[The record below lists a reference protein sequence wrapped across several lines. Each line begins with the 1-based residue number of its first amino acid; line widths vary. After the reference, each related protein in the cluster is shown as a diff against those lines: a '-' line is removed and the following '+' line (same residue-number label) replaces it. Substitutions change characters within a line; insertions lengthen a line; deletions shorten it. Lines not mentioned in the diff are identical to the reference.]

1 MELEEGAALLE
12 AWEDEDV
19 PLVRGVSDE
28 LDADREVEEA
38 VGCVIEV
45 ELILKDLEI
54 VEVADADGEDKLADS
69 VPLVEDVL
77 LINGVSDGLDV
88 DREVIAVEDPMFEVE
103 LLKEVEI
110 AEVAVVDRKN
120 GVGVGSAFVEELLLE
135 DSDIEKL

>member
-12 AWEDEDV
+12 PWEDEDV
-19 PLVRGVSDE
+19 LLVNGMSDE

-38 VGCVIEV
+38 IGFVIEV
-45 ELILKDLEI
+45 ELILKGVKI
-54 VEVADADGEDKLADS
+54 AEVADADREDKLAES

-77 LINGVSDGLDV
+77 LVNGVSDGLDV

-110 AEVAVVDRKN
+110 AEVAVVDRED
-120 GVGVGSAFVEELLLE
+120 GVAVGSAFVEEPLLE
-135 DSDIEKL
+135 DSDIEEL